1 MGQESSK
8 SSRRSSSQ
16 RYSDSGSSVPSNQ
29 RLQKTFSKKY
39 SFIPDR
45 YKTLEQVQQ
54 SLRDAGLESSNLIV
68 GIDLTKSNEWTGKVS
83 FQGRSLHA
91 LGNVPNPYEQA
102 TSIIGRTLADFDDDN
117 LIPCYGFG
125 DGTTHDQHVFSFF
138 PGDRPCQGFEEA
150 LARYRTI
157 IPHVKLAGPTS
168 FAPIIDRAVGI
179 VEASGGQYHI
189 LLIIADGQVTR
200 SVDMADGELSPQEQ
214 ATVNSIVNAS
224 NYPLS
229 IVLVGVG
236 DGPWDM
242 MKEFDDNLPQ
252 RRFDNFQ
259 FVEFNRVM
267 AKSSDP
273 FVREAQFALT
283 ALMEIPSQYKAA
295 MELGLLGHRTGAAP
309 MGAALPPPPAVL
321 QIDAAQG
328 PPTPP
333 PQSVYPPFT
342 PYAQAGPSAPPP
354 PPARTPQEAAE
365 QNLCPICLTESKD
378 MAFQCGHQTCRTCG
392 ETLQNCPMCRE
403 RIKTRIRLF

>member
-29 RLQKTFSKKY
+29 RLHKTFSKKY

-252 RRFDNFQ
+252 SPLRQLPVCGVQSRDGQ
-259 FVEFNRVM
+259 EQRPVCAGGAVC
-267 AKSSDP
+267 ADCADGDP
-273 FVREAQFALT
+273 QPVQ
-283 ALMEIPSQYKAA
+283 
-295 MELGLLGHRTGAAP
+295 GGHGAGAAR
-309 MGAALPPPPAVL
+309 
-321 QIDAAQG
+321 
-328 PPTPP
+328 
-333 PQSVYPPFT
+333 
-342 PYAQAGPSAPPP
+342 PSNWRSSHGRSPSPSPGCAS
-354 PPARTPQEAAE
+354 
-365 QNLCPICLTESKD
+365 N
-378 MAFQCGHQTCRTCG
+378 
-392 ETLQNCPMCRE
+392 
-403 RIKTRIRLF
+403 